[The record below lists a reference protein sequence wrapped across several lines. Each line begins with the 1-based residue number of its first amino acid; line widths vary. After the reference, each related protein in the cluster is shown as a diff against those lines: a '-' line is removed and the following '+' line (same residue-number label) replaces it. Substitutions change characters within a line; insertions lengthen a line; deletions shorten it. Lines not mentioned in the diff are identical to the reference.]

1 MCPHLHCRLGVD
13 SVSEHQT
20 TNLGVGSSN
29 LFGRANKINSLGRM
43 WPVDDGPFFDLGH
56 TFRYTIAL
64 MRVSRRSPETCP
76 PVHIEPTSRRL
87 P

>member
-1 MCPHLHCRLGVD
+1 M
-13 SVSEHQT
+13 
-20 TNLGVGSSN
+20 
-29 LFGRANKINSLGRM
+29 A
-43 WPVDDGPFFDLGH
+43 VDDGPFFDLGH
-56 TFRYTIAL
+56 TFRYTAVLAL